1 MFKKKRYIA
10 LAIVA
15 VAALVLLNLPANTS
29 ARLRLAISSQ
39 FLPLFGLANASQD
52 VAGSTVEL
60 VLSKREL
67 IRQNDQLRR
76 ELAQFKISAA
86 QSDEQARENAR
97 LTQLVGWQARQPW
110 RMKLARVVLRDP
122 ANWWR
127 TVQIDLGSRDGIKPN
142 MPVLTTQGL
151 VGRVE
156 SVGLTRSQVVLI
168 GDPKCRVSAMVQNTN
183 NISAARDYGVLGNAS
198 PLDRELIDL
207 THLLPNTTIKAGQ
220 NVITSGLGEIFPKDI
235 PIGKVVDTHS
245 VEYGLATEARVKLS
259 ASLGSLEE
267 VWVLTQWTR

>member
-1 MFKKKRYIA
+1 
-10 LAIVA
+10 
-15 VAALVLLNLPANTS
+15 
-29 ARLRLAISSQ
+29 
-39 FLPLFGLANASQD
+39 
-52 VAGSTVEL
+52 
-60 VLSKREL
+60 
-67 IRQNDQLRR
+67 
-76 ELAQFKISAA
+76 
-86 QSDEQARENAR
+86 
-97 LTQLVGWQARQPW
+97 
-110 RMKLARVVLRDP
+110 
-122 ANWWR
+122 
-127 TVQIDLGSRDGIKPN
+127 
-142 MPVLTTQGL
+142 L

-183 NISAARDYGVLGNAS
+183 NISAPRDYGVLGNAS